1 MAFAVLGS
9 CMSLSVSPIAEVL
22 PHTVAARS
30 ASLVDGH
37 GRRLT
42 DLRVSV
48 TGRCNFRCLYCR
60 TGQGEP
66 AGMELELREY
76 ERLVRN
82 FVALGVEKVRLTGGE
97 PLLRTGLVDLVAAI
111 GAMRRPDGGRLDLA
125 LTTNGFGLDK
135 LARPLA
141 EAGLTRVTVSLDAV
155 DEATFARVTRVPK
168 AYEKVLAGIRAAQD
182 AGLGPVK
189 VNCVLLRGYNDS
201 QIEAFAEFARR
212 EQVILR
218 FIEFMPLEE
227 SPSPGVA
234 DAKAWSRETVVTMD
248 EILTRLRAIGDLRPL
263 APNHA
268 SETARRFAFAD
279 GGAEIGIIA
288 PVSHPFCNHCSRLRL
303 TADGK
308 LRTCLF
314 STSDHDLLALLRSGA
329 SDEELQGRIRTIVM
343 AKEERHH
350 IGEPGF
356 MKPLRSMVQIGG

>member
-1 MAFAVLGS
+1 ML
-9 CMSLSVSPIAEVL
+9 I
-22 PHTVAARS
+22 
-30 ASLVDGH
+30 DGH

-66 AGMELELREY
+66 AGMELPLADY
-76 ERLVRN
+76 ERLTRI
-82 FVALGVEKVRLTGGE
+82 FVSLGIEKVRLTGGE
-97 PLLRTGLVDLVAAI
+97 PLLREGLVDLVAAI
-111 GAMRRPDGGRLDLA
+111 GRLRTISGDRLDLA
-125 LTTNGFGLDK
+125 LTTNGFGLAK
-135 LARPLA
+135 LAKPLA

-155 DEATFARVTRVPK
+155 DPETFTRVTRVPG
-168 AYEKVLAGIRAAQD
+168 AFEKVIAGIRAAQD

-201 QIEAFAEFARR
+201 QIEGFVEFARR

-227 SPSPGVA
+227 APSPGIA
-234 DAKAWSRETVVTMD
+234 DSKAWSPETVVPMD
-248 EILTRLRAIGDLRPL
+248 EIVARLGAMGKLTPL
-263 APNHA
+263 TPTHA
-268 SETARRFAFAD
+268 SETARRFGFAD
-279 GGAEIGIIA
+279 GAFAGVEIGIIA

-314 STSDHDLLALLRSGA
+314 STFDHDLLAQMRAGM
-329 SDEELQGRIRTIVM
+329 SDEELRLWVRSVVRG
-343 AKEERHH
+343 KEERHH

-356 MKPLRSMVQIGG
+356 LKPVRSMVQIGG